1 MELLVVVSG
10 FQLFKKSSSDLQ
22 FRNLQYELHK
32 KLVGVGIMVAPL
44 ESDGT
49 LNKEMRCSRK
59 RHKNSSS
66 DKVINLCW
74 LLSAESRQ
82 APYNFSSI
90 V

>member
-49 LNKEMRCSRK
+49 LNKEMST
-59 RHKNSSS
+59 
-66 DKVINLCW
+66 LP
-74 LLSAESRQ
+74 LLRRPGSYLSLARLGRQ
-82 APYNFSSI
+82 KTNIS
-90 V
+90 

>member
-1 MELLVVVSG
+1 
-10 FQLFKKSSSDLQ
+10 
-22 FRNLQYELHK
+22 
-32 KLVGVGIMVAPL
+32 MVAPL

-82 APYNFSSI
+82 APYTFSSI